1 MSAMVGFRSRNKH
14 AGSSLAALG
23 IVERSAA
30 KAHASL
36 IAAGWTEIGYG
47 YHGSVHAHPDHPDV
61 TVRLARKADGFG
73 DYAALL
79 RKGFAGSDGPH
90 APRVHDLSVSRCGAL
105 MTVGSRLTNPR
116 PDTWWLAYAHA
127 VLADHPGVAMD
138 EGVRERFKAAWPAYE
153 PFVEHSSF
161 DGIREDF
168 RASWPG
174 YEAYVATLRAVS
186 PRALDPNVG
195 NVLVGQDGSP
205 VVNDPLCDDGNG
217 LWRSPLS
224 RLTARIANALRR
236 LADGTSAR
244 GPATA

>member
-1 MSAMVGFRSRNKH
+1 MVRFRSRNKR
-14 AGSSLAALG
+14 AGFSLAALG
-23 IVERSAA
+23 IVERSAD

-36 IAAGWTEIGYG
+36 VAAGWTEIGYG

-61 TVRLARKADGFG
+61 IVRLARKANGFG

-90 APRVHDLSVSRCGAL
+90 VPRVHDLSVSRCGAS
-105 MTVGSRLTNPR
+105 MTVGSRLTDPR
-116 PDTWWLAYAHA
+116 SETWWLAY
-127 VLADHPGVAMD
+127 
-138 EGVRERFKAAWPAYE
+138 E
-153 PFVEHSSF
+153 PFVDHPSF
-161 DGIREDF
+161 DGIHEDF

-205 VVNDPLCDDGNG
+205 VVNDPLCDDGYG

-236 LADGTSAR
+236 LADGISAR

>member
-1 MSAMVGFRSRNKH
+1 MLRFANRVPTSGP
-14 AGSSLAALG
+14 SLAALG

-30 KAHASL
+30 GAHASL
-36 IAAGWTEIGYG
+36 LATGWAEIGYG

-61 TVRLARKADGFG
+61 IVRLARKADGFG

-79 RKGFAGSDGPH
+79 RKGFRGSNGPH

-105 MTVGSRLTNPR
+105 MTVGARLTNPR

-138 EGVRERFKAAWPAYE
+138 EGVRQRFKAEWPAYE
-153 PFVEHSSF
+153 PFVNHPSF

-205 VVNDPLCDDGNG
+205 VVNDPLCDDGYG

-224 RLTARIANALRR
+224 RLIARIANALRR
-236 LADGTSAR
+236 LADGPSAR